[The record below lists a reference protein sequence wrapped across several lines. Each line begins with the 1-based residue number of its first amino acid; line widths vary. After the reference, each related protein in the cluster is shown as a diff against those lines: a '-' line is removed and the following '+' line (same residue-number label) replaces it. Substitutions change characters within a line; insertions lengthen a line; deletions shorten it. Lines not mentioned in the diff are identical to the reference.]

1 MAITEAFAKE
11 MPKLGFGL
19 MRLPRLEDGTIDV
32 EQCKTMTDMFFE
44 AGMRYFD
51 TAYVYEGSE
60 IAAKQFLVDRYP
72 RDSYYLATK
81 LNAGMPGLDEEKAK
95 AELAESLERTGAGYF
110 DFFLLHALS
119 RNNKEKYDS
128 WGIWDFA
135 KKAKEEGKIKHYGF
149 SFHDDP
155 ELLEELLTEHP
166 DVEFV
171 QLQINYAD
179 WNSPS
184 VHSKEIYEICVK
196 HKKPVV
202 IMEPVKGGTLAN
214 PPQAVIDEFKAA
226 DPDASVAS
234 WAIRY
239 CASLPGVMVVL
250 SGMSNIAQ
258 MEDNLSFMKDF
269 RPLDE
274 AEQAVIRRAQD
285 ALAAIPQIPCT
296 ACRYC
301 IAGCP
306 MKINIPD
313 IFSAS
318 NRVTVYNQTEQAA
331 KSYERATSG
340 EHAKASE
347 CIKCGLCEGVCPQHL
362 EIRSLLEE
370 CAARFES

>member
-1 MAITEAFAKE
+1 MAITEQFADD

-19 MRLPRLEDGTIDV
+19 MRLPRLADGTIDV
-32 EQCKTMTDMFFE
+32 EQCKTMTDMFYN

-60 IAAKQFLVDRYP
+60 IAAKQFLVDRYD
-72 RDSYYLATK
+72 RESYYLATK

-95 AELAESLERTGAGYF
+95 AELETSLERTGAGYF
-110 DFFLLHALS
+110 DFYLLHALS
-119 RNNKEKYDS
+119 RNNVDKYDS
-128 WGIWDFA
+128 WGLWDFV
-135 KKAKEEGKIKHYGF
+135 KEAKEAGKIRHYGF

-155 ELLEELLTEHP
+155 ELLEELLTKHP

-184 VHSKEIYEICVK
+184 VHSREIYEICVR
-196 HKKPVV
+196 HKKPIV
-202 IMEPVKGGTLAN
+202 IMEPVKGGTLAD
-214 PPQAVIDEFKAA
+214 PPQPIIDELRKA
-226 DPDASVAS
+226 DETASMAS
-234 WAIRY
+234 WAVRY

-258 MEDNLSFMKDF
+258 MEDNLSYMKEF
-269 RPLDE
+269 KPLD
-274 AEQAVIRRAQD
+274 AGEQAVIAKVQD
-285 ALAAIPQIPCT
+285 ILAAIPQIPCT

-301 IAGCP
+301 VAGCP
-306 MKINIPD
+306 MKISIPE

-318 NRVTVYNQTEQAA
+318 NRVTVFNQTEQGA
-331 KSYERATSG
+331 KAYERAVSG

-362 EIRSLLEE
+362 PIRDLLEE
-370 CAARFES
+370 CAARFE